1 MKSIPASRY
10 VSVVPSVLGTGGNP
24 LALNGVMVDNSGD
37 TSIPIGTV
45 QAFTLDE
52 FASWYGANAIQ
63 TQLADFYFGGFLG
76 ANSLPETLYVTQYN
90 AAPVAGYLRGG
101 VISGISL
108 ATLQGYSG
116 SLTIVIDGVSHVSD
130 AIDLS
135 SATSFSNAATLI
147 TAGLA
152 AGTPASTAVCSYD
165 ALRGAFVI
173 TSPTTGGSSS
183 VAFPTT
189 ATLATDLL
197 LTAAKGA
204 VLSAG
209 AAAATPAGAMNAV
222 VAVTQ
227 NWVTFS
233 TVVDPDAGA
242 EPATVKLAFAA
253 WVSTQSPAGSERFA
267 YAGWDADPAPAASTS
282 AAASFG
288 AAVTAAGYNGV
299 VPIWDIA
306 SAPSAPG
313 VASTHIPGSK
323 AFGWMGAVASIDYT
337 ETQGRITFD
346 FKNFP
351 GAVADVVSDQVATN
365 LTANG
370 YNFYGTAGTANQQFT
385 FFQPGSMPGSWRWA
399 DDYIDQVWLNNAL
412 QLALMSLLTTVKS
425 VPYNNAG
432 YALLRAACMDPINAA
447 VNAGV
452 IQAGVPLSAAQAQE
466 VNTAAGVRIDGVLST
481 QGWYLQILPASAI
494 VRGNRQSPP
503 MTLWYTDGG
512 SVQQVTL
519 ASIDVQ

>member
-1 MKSIPASRY
+1 MKSIPAKRY
-10 VSVVPSVLGTGGNP
+10 VSVIPSVLGTGGNP

-37 TSIPIGTV
+37 TSIPVGTV
-45 QAFTLDE
+45 QAFTQSE
-52 FASWYGANAIQ
+52 FALWYGANAIE
-63 TQLADFYFGGFLG
+63 TLLAGFYFGGFLG
-76 ANSLPETLYVTQYN
+76 ADTLPETLYVVQYN
-90 AAPVAGYLRGG
+90 TAAVAGYLRGG
-101 VISGISL
+101 NISGLSL
-108 ATLQGYSG
+108 TALQAFSG
-116 SLTIVIDGVSHVSD
+116 TLTIVIDGVSHVTA
-130 AIDLS
+130 AINLS

-147 TAGLA
+147 TTGLSG
-152 AGTPASTAVCSYD
+152 GTPTSAAVCTYD
-165 ALRGAFVI
+165 SLRGAFVI
-173 TSPTTGGSSS
+173 TSATTGASSA

-197 LTAAKGA
+197 LTAATGA
-204 VLSAG
+204 VLSPG
-209 AAAATPAGAMNAV
+209 AVAATPAGVMNAV
-222 VAVTQ
+222 VQATQ
-227 NWVTFS
+227 NWATFS

-253 WVSTQSPAGSERFA
+253 WVSAQSPAGSERFA
-267 YAGWDADPAPAASTS
+267 YAGWDADPAPAAGT

-313 VASTHIPGSK
+313 VAGAYIPGSK
-323 AFGWMGAVASIDYT
+323 AFGWMGSVASIDYT

-370 YNFYGTAGTANQQFT
+370 YNFYGTAATANQQFT

-399 DDYIDQVWLNNAL
+399 DDYIDQIWLNNAL

-452 IQAGVPLSAAQAQE
+452 IQSGVPLSAAQAQE
-466 VNTAAGVRIDGVLST
+466 VNTAAGVKIDGVLST